1 MESAGHERTLLVT
14 RVVVTGVGAITPL
27 GIGVDAFWSGL
38 TAGHSG
44 IRQISHFDASNLAVQ
59 IAGEVPDFVA
69 KDFIDFKAARR
80 MARFAQFAVA
90 ATRQAID
97 AARLEINDDNRE
109 RIGIMVNTGGG
120 GIGTIESEV
129 LNMSQNGAKRVSPF
143 LIPLFAPNMASC
155 QVAITFNIH
164 GPTVTS
170 VAACAAGVQA
180 FVDAVHMIQ
189 RGDADVVITGGTE
202 AGITP
207 VAIAGLANM
216 GALSTRNDDPGGASR
231 PFDKGRDGFVFSE
244 GAAIVV
250 LESEEHAARRGA
262 HVMCEAAGGTYT
274 SDAFH
279 ITAPDPSGRGQ
290 AAAINGALRRAGV
303 EPGEVDYVAAHATAT
318 PLGDIGETNTIKR
331 VFGDHA
337 HKLAISAN
345 KSMLGHLLGA
355 AGAVSSLACILAIRD
370 GVIPPTI
377 NLTDPDPKCDL
388 DYTPNTARQ
397 MQVDVALANGFGFGG
412 QNASAVFRRF
422 A

>member
-1 MESAGHERTLLVT
+1 
-14 RVVVTGVGAITPL
+14 VVVTGAGAVTPL

-38 TAGHSG
+38 TAGRSG
-44 IRQISHFDASNLAVQ
+44 IRKIQHFDASNLDVQ

-69 KDFIDFKAARR
+69 KEFMDFKAARR
-80 MARFAQFAVA
+80 MDRFAQFGVA
-90 ATRQAID
+90 AAREAIGN
-97 AARLEINDDNRE
+97 AGLEITDENRE

-129 LNMSQNGAKRVSPF
+129 NNMAKNGPKRVSPF

-155 QVAITFNIH
+155 QIAITFNIH

-170 VAACAAGVQA
+170 VAACAAGVMA

-216 GALSTRNDDPGGASR
+216 GALSSRNDDPAGASR

-262 HVMCEAAGGTYT
+262 RVMCEVVGGAYT

-290 AAAINGALRRAGV
+290 AAAIRGALRRAEL
-303 EPGEVDYVAAHATAT
+303 EPEQVDYVAAHATAT
-318 PLGDIGETNTIKR
+318 GLGDVGETNTIKR

-337 HKLAISAN
+337 KDLAISAN

-370 GVIPPTI
+370 GLIPPTI
-377 NLTDPDPKCDL
+377 NLTDPDPDCDL
-388 DYTPNTARQ
+388 NYTPNVSRELP
-397 MQVDVALANGFGFGG
+397 VKVAVANGFGFGG
-412 QNASAVFRRF
+412 QNASAVFK
-422 A
+422 AL

>member
-1 MESAGHERTLLVT
+1 MT
-14 RVVVTGVGAITPL
+14 RVVVTGMGAVTPL

-38 TAGHSG
+38 TAGRSG
-44 IRQISHFDASNLAVQ
+44 IRTIQHFDASGLDVQ

-69 KDFIDFKAARR
+69 REFIDFKAARR
-80 MARFAQFAVA
+80 MDRFAQFGVA
-90 ATRQAID
+90 AARQAIAD
-97 AARLEINDDNRE
+97 AGLEISDENRE
-109 RIGIMVNTGGG
+109 RIGVMVNTGGG
-120 GIGTIESEV
+120 GIGTIETEV
-129 LNMSQNGAKRVSPF
+129 TNMNRNGANRVSPF

-155 QVAITFNIH
+155 QIAITFDIH

-180 FVDAVHMIQ
+180 FVDAMHMIQ

-216 GALSTRNDDPGGASR
+216 GALSTRNDDPAGASR
-231 PFDKGRDGFVFSE
+231 PFDGGRDGFVFSE
-244 GAAIVV
+244 GSAVFV

-262 HVMCEAAGGTYT
+262 SVLCEVAGGAYT

-290 AAAINGALRRAGV
+290 SAAIRGALKRAAIGP
-303 EPGEVDYVAAHATAT
+303 EDVDYVAAHATAT
-318 PLGDIGETNTIKR
+318 PLGDVGETNTLKS

-337 HKLAISAN
+337 RDLAISAN

-355 AGAVSSLACILAIRD
+355 AGAVSGLACILAIRD
-370 GVIPPTI
+370 GIIPPTI

-388 DYTPNTARQ
+388 DYTPNVARERR
-397 MQVDVALANGFGFGG
+397 VDVAIANGFGFGG
-412 QNASAVFRRF
+412 QNASAVFRRI
-422 A
+422 

>member
-1 MESAGHERTLLVT
+1 M
-14 RVVVTGVGAITPL
+14 GAVTPL

-38 TAGHSG
+38 TAGRSG
-44 IRQISHFDASNLAVQ
+44 IRTIQHFDASGLDVQ

-69 KDFIDFKAARR
+69 REFIDFKAARR
-80 MARFAQFAVA
+80 MDRFAQFGVA
-90 ATRQAID
+90 AARQAIAD
-97 AARLEINDDNRE
+97 AGLEISDENRE
-109 RIGIMVNTGGG
+109 RIGVMVNTGGG
-120 GIGTIESEV
+120 GIGTIETEV
-129 LNMSQNGAKRVSPF
+129 TNMNRNGANRVSPF

-155 QVAITFNIH
+155 QIAITFDIH

-180 FVDAVHMIQ
+180 FVDAMHMIQ

-216 GALSTRNDDPGGASR
+216 GALSTRNDDPAGASR
-231 PFDKGRDGFVFSE
+231 PFDGGRDGFVFSE
-244 GAAIVV
+244 GSAVFV

-262 HVMCEAAGGTYT
+262 SVLCEVAGGAYT

-290 AAAINGALRRAGV
+290 SAAIRGALKRAAIGP
-303 EPGEVDYVAAHATAT
+303 EDVDYVAAHATAT
-318 PLGDIGETNTIKR
+318 PLGDVGETNTLKS

-337 HKLAISAN
+337 RDLAISAN

-355 AGAVSSLACILAIRD
+355 AGAVSGLACILAIRD
-370 GVIPPTI
+370 GIIPPTI

-388 DYTPNTARQ
+388 DYTPNVARERR
-397 MQVDVALANGFGFGG
+397 VDVAIANGFGFGG
-412 QNASAVFRRF
+412 QNASAVFRRI
-422 A
+422 